1 MFTITVAV
9 VVGSLAPWGFCL
21 KKASDGNNEVFSLIS
36 NSVYNEKLRTI
47 FVEVE
52 IIEAIDANFVC
63 TKGKREKKSRLLKM
77 TNNESLYYIIFPSHA
92 SR

>member
-47 FVEVE
+47 
-52 IIEAIDANFVC
+52 C
-63 TKGKREKKSRLLKM
+63 
-77 TNNESLYYIIFPSHA
+77 
-92 SR
+92 